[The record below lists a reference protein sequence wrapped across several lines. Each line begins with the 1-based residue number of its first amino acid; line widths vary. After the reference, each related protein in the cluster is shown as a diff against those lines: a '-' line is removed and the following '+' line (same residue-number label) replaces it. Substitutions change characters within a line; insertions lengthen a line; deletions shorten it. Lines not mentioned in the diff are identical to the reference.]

1 MKYKEPHVEA
11 FVMNGRAVTSVVV
24 DKGEFDENID
34 ALVGV
39 LNMAGGGRTDAEQ
52 AELLKECNVL
62 PLCTKG
68 TKTQF
73 LFDKYAVET
82 DALAMIVRG
91 KGLDVF
97 RQLMVE

>member
-1 MKYKEPHVEA
+1 MKYSEPYTEVFIH
-11 FVMNGRAVTSVVV
+11 NGRTVTSIVV
-24 DKGEFDENID
+24 DKGEFDENVD
-34 ALVGV
+34 ALIDV
-39 LNMAGGGRTDAEQ
+39 LDMAGGGRTGTEQ
-52 AELLKECNVL
+52 VKLLKECNFM

-73 LFDKYAVET
+73 LFDKYAIET

-97 RQLMVE
+97 RQLMAE